1 VVVCRI
7 KGSPVAEVVVW
18 VLSRKSTGRA
28 PITITVVRVRTSLHQ
43 AALRPE
49 RRICQNGSTAVM
61 QHFDLI
67 IVGGG
72 LAGASLAVA
81 LRDTRLRIALVEHQP
96 PTRPAGWDARV
107 YAISPA
113 NMAFLES
120 IGVWKHLDPARLSPI
135 RAMQVAGDA
144 GGKLEFS
151 AFDTGVSEL
160 GWIIESSL
168 MACELWESAKRQ
180 SNLTLFCPARPE
192 SLEFRHDAALLR
204 LDSGVALSGRL
215 LVAADG
221 RDSWVRQAA
230 GLAAID
236 TPYGE
241 KGLVANFAC
250 EKPHR
255 GIARQ
260 WFRDDGVLAYL
271 PLPGNRISI
280 VWSTPDEHADAL
292 CALSPDVLCARVAE
306 AAGFVLGELE
316 MLTPAVA
323 FPLRLI
329 RVPQTVAP
337 RLALV
342 GDAAHGIHPL
352 SGHGI
357 NLGFQD
363 ASELASLLGATQP
376 WHDIGDERFLQRYR
390 RARREEILLLQGTT
404 DVLRRM
410 FRAPPLRPLR
420 NLGLDLTNA
429 LPFVKNTLARYAL
442 GAL

>member
-1 VVVCRI
+1 
-7 KGSPVAEVVVW
+7 
-18 VLSRKSTGRA
+18 
-28 PITITVVRVRTSLHQ
+28 
-43 AALRPE
+43 
-49 RRICQNGSTAVM
+49 M

-72 LAGASLAVA
+72 LAGASLALA
-81 LRDTRLRIALVEHQP
+81 LRDTRLRIALVESQAP
-96 PTRPAGWDARV
+96 CRPDGWDARI

-113 NMAFLES
+113 NVGFLES
-120 IGVWKHLDPARLSPI
+120 IGAWRHLDVSRMAPI

-144 GGKLEFS
+144 GGRLDFS
-151 AFDTGVSEL
+151 AYDCGVSEL
-160 GWIIESSL
+160 GWILESSL
-168 MACELWESAKRQ
+168 MAVEFWEGAKRQ
-180 SNLTLFCPARPE
+180 ANLTLFSPARPA
-192 SLEFRHDAALLR
+192 SLELRHDAAVLHLTDGVVLSSR
-204 LDSGVALSGRL
+204 LIVG
-215 LVAADG
+215 ADG

-230 GLAAID
+230 GLAVID
-236 TPYGE
+236 TPYAE

-250 EKPHR
+250 ERPHR
-255 GIARQ
+255 NIAYQ

-292 CALSPDVLCARVAE
+292 CALPADLLCDRVAE
-306 AAGFVLGELE
+306 AGNYALGGLEL
-316 MLTPAVA
+316 LTPAVA

-342 GDAAHGIHPL
+342 GDAGHGIHPL

-363 ASELASLLGATQP
+363 ARVLGELLAGAQA
-376 WHDIGDERFLQRYR
+376 WQDIGEERFLQRYQ
-390 RARREEILLLQGTT
+390 RARREETVMMQGVT
-404 DVLRRM
+404 DGLRRM
-410 FRAPPLRPLR
+410 FRESSPGLRPLR
-420 NLGLDLTNA
+420 NFGLNLTNG
-429 LPFVKNTLARYAL
+429 LPFIKNSLARYAL